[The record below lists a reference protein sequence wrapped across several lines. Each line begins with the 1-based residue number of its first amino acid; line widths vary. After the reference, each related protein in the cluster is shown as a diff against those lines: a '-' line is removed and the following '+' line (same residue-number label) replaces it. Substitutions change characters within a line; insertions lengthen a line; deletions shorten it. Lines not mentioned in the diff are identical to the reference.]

1 MVVKLI
7 RSFDSD
13 RISSGELVRAGQ
25 WRCGIGHRS
34 RTGLKLFVLNVST
47 VRTMRCGGDGL
58 KHRSFHNKKDRY
70 HGTAWYGS
78 TIPSRVHG
86 KVLHGTA
93 GYGSTIPSRDHD
105 AVGGA
110 GGDAVWRRRR
120 RPKTSV

>member
-7 RSFDSD
+7 RSLDSD
-13 RISSGELVRAGQ
+13 CVSSGGGGDLVRARQ

-34 RTGLKLFVLNVST
+34 RTGLKLFVLNVIT
-47 VRTMRCGGDGL
+47 VRAMRCGGGGL
-58 KHRSFHNKKDRY
+58 KHRY
-70 HGTAWYGS
+70 HGTVWYGS

-110 GGDAVWRRRR
+110 GGDAVWRRR
-120 RPKTSV
+120 PKTSV

>member
-1 MVVKLI
+1 VAM
-7 RSFDSD
+7 RN
-13 RISSGELVRAGQ
+13 RP
-25 WRCGIGHRS
+25 RS

-47 VRTMRCGGDGL
+47 VRAMRCGGGGL

-110 GGDAVWRRRR
+110 GGDAVWRRR
-120 RPKTSV
+120 PKTSV